1 MPSFIY
7 DFFGMLSPPSRK
19 DSASYAYLIEALDIV
34 AALLFVAGSVCFLPR
49 YSKDPDAFVA
59 GCNMFVVASV
69 QYVVISCLTLAEALQ
84 QKGTWTFEALE
95 NCGWV
100 VGSVIFLIG
109 SILYFPERETCE
121 FALKGGLKDD
131 SYPGAETCS
140 SLAQHM
146 NKHTKA
152 FYGTIFFILG
162 SVTFVI
168 AIFIN
173 AMNQR
178 KFSKWQ
184 HWMVATITF
193 NYLIGSILFCM
204 GSIAFLPNVGCGEE
218 MVAVGAWMFIF
229 GSVFFFIGALL
240 SLRRTQYMIGH
251 PEEFDDSEEE
261 TLLKSKIDGTA

>member
-1 MPSFIY
+1 MPSSIN
-7 DFFGMLSPPSRK
+7 DLFGMLPSPSRK
-19 DSASYAYLIEALDIV
+19 DSANYAYLIEALDII
-34 AALLFVAGSVCFLPR
+34 AAVLFVAGSVCFLPK
-49 YSKDPDAFVA
+49 YSKDTDVFVA
-59 GCNMFVVASV
+59 GCNLFVVASV
-69 QYVVISCLTLAEALQ
+69 QYVVISCLTLAEALN

-109 SILYFPERETCE
+109 SILYFPDRETCDSS
-121 FALKGGLKDD
+121 LKGGLHDA

-152 FYGTIFFILG
+152 FYGTVLFILG

-168 AIFIN
+168 AIFFN

-184 HWMVATITF
+184 HWMVATIAF

-204 GSIAFLPNVGCGEE
+204 GSIAFLPNVGCGDE

-229 GSVFFFIGALL
+229 GSVFFLIGALM
-240 SLRRTQYMIGH
+240 SLRRTQYMIGY

-261 TLLKSKIDGTA
+261 NLLKSKTEGTA